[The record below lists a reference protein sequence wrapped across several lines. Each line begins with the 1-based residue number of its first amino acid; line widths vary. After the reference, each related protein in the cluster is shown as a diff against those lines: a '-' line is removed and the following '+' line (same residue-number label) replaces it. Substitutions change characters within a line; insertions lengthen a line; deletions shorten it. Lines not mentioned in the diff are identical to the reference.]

1 MLGGQANIAREYAT
15 KRYRSNL
22 INWGMLPFIYEGEEK
37 LQKGDIVIVKDA
49 PSMLDTL
56 VGKASVVR
64 GDTVFTIEL
73 KIDPLNENEKEI
85 LRQGCLI
92 NYYKK
97 RD

>member
-1 MLGGQANIAREYAT
+1 
-15 KRYRSNL
+15 
-22 INWGMLPFIYEGEEK
+22 MLPFIYEGEEK